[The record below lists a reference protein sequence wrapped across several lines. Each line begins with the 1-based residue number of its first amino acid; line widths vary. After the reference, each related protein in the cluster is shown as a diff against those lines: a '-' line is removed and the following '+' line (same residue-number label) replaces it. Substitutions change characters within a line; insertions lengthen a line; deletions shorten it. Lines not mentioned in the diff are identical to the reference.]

1 MKGDCRGT
9 SCAAVFRPAC
19 WHLSKPSLLSWRLSP
34 ERACLRLVKQR
45 GFLPT
50 GEPVHCL
57 CVQVLCHLPAASLG
71 SPGEWCA
78 ARGVGIHLFP
88 DEGSLTSVSNQS
100 SGTAIVWVPICR
112 AASAADA
119 NPDGFEYSWGGTWA
133 ITWNQSTFTA
143 LIPKNSVLR
152 RVHSSSDKHLTCGTG
167 RAACP
172 GLPSHLSRRGTCSL
186 RLAWR
191 GRS

>member
-1 MKGDCRGT
+1 MLPSAGVSCDHRHAVAQNCGQFRPGKMKGDCRGT

-88 DEGSLTSVSNQS
+88 DEDSLTSVSNQS
-100 SGTAIVWVPICR
+100 SGTAIVC
-112 AASAADA
+112 
-119 NPDGFEYSWGGTWA
+119 GFPFAGRPQLPMPTLMVLSTVGEELGLSPGTKA
-133 ITWNQSTFTA
+133 
-143 LIPKNSVLR
+143 
-152 RVHSSSDKHLTCGTG
+152 HL
-167 RAACP
+167 
-172 GLPSHLSRRGTCSL
+172 LL
-186 RLAWR
+186 
-191 GRS
+191 